1 MTQNDGIH
9 GKAKA
14 KNWAIHT
21 SKLERSKIDLKVN
34 AWMRTEIDLNESEID
49 LNESE
54 IDLPAQVR
62 KCDLKRSECERSN
75 VNCVRSI
82 QDRSKPHT
90 PIAKS
95 LVIESRYAF
104 KHFQILSVI
113 Q

>member
-54 IDLPAQVR
+54 IDLNESEI
-62 KCDLKRSECERSN
+62 DLNECEYFLKANLDLSEMK
-75 VNCVRSI
+75 SI
-82 QDRSKPHT
+82 QVKSILFYTEHQHRSVSA
-90 PIAKS
+90 I
-95 LVIESRYAF
+95 
-104 KHFQILSVI
+104 
-113 Q
+113 